1 MIIRISATY
10 IQLEVQAGACNV
22 LDKWQHIAMN
32 LCKDISVDQILAW
45 PHQPESSKINWTAS
59 VDPGSCQQHSWML
72 EEEDMWGSNDND
84 EMDTQGKMT
93 FGIMHSIDRDL
104 VVEYEG
110 DDDINGEDGM
120 DKT

>member
-1 MIIRISATY
+1 
-10 IQLEVQAGACNV
+10 
-22 LDKWQHIAMN
+22 
-32 LCKDISVDQILAW
+32 
-45 PHQPESSKINWTAS
+45 
-59 VDPGSCQQHSWML
+59 
-72 EEEDMWGSNDND
+72 MWGSNDNEDHD